1 MDKEIDLQ
9 GILTVL
15 STHDNNK
22 SLMFVNPDGNLETFF
37 TYKGTLIEINKMN
50 LRKLANLNTDK
61 DNEEV
66 IRQNLVFGIQR
77 GYWLVF
83 NMESNSSLNLDNFF
97 KYFPYYNK
105 NTWYNFQNYK
115 DKDFLVKSGL
125 LKNDDDKDF
134 FGNSGGY
141 TPHDTFKICYLCS
154 CPINELETLKK
165 NIDPSQFDIYIV
177 K

>member
-1 MDKEIDLQ
+1 MEKEIDLQ
-9 GILTVL
+9 GILSVL
-15 STHDNNK
+15 ETYDNNK
-22 SLMFVNPDGNLETFF
+22 SLLFVNPDGNLETFF
-37 TYKGTLIEINKMN
+37 TYKGTLVEINKMH
-50 LRKLANLNTDK
+50 LRKLANMSTDK
-61 DNEEV
+61 ENEEK
-66 IRQNLVFGIQR
+66 IRENLVYGIQM

-83 NMESNSSLNLDNFF
+83 NMGSDSKFNLDNFF
-97 KYFPYYNK
+97 KSFSFYNK

-115 DKDFLVKSGL
+115 DKGFMIKSGL
-125 LKNDDDKDF
+125 LKNTDDKDV

-165 NIDPSQFDIYIV
+165 NIDPSLFDIYIV